1 MTDFIAGA
9 INDQIANM
17 LPNRIER
24 ENQPDVVVTDRLKR
38 EAVTIVANNGLRSE
52 LVAAYASGDEALATF
67 FNDEILPRASDLEV
81 GRSIFATG
89 RPQMEETLGQA
100 FDDTNAGNRG
110 AILRSIQDSPEAMRL
125 LGSRYKAMTPTQR
138 EVFAAGNVAVE
149 FDLSRAAE
157 NQLGAAIM
165 ENPTAFTRAMLDGTT
180 ERFAIQN
187 IDALELGRMSLDDYF
202 SSIRRSFPDQDTS
215 AFEAAVRDDPD
226 AIRALGNGLKQA
238 GSIANLRARAAN
250 GGGQGL
256 SEEDQALALRAAM
269 RDPAGFVTSS
279 VQGGDAAADF
289 TIENSSD
296 IDLGRRVLSGMAE
309 TQLEGIDNA
318 SRDLV
323 LESLAANP
331 QALAAIG
338 SAYRTAGSEDA
349 FRERVTASLTAPEG
363 AEDGPDVKAEE
374 RAAYVVT
381 AAQDDAAGLARAMV
395 GEPGAGYQYIV
406 QSAVN
411 QEMAEVNTVA
421 ASAANDPVTA
431 GRNIIGTV
439 GEAMDINDD
448 IINALKADEALMER
462 VGRDL
467 ARNAQAATQQGQA
480 PVAQEL
486 INIQK
491 LLNGE
496 EVSGVSLLDYAG
508 QYPSL
513 MGAMLNAQYQQD
525 AAGTVD
531 MIQTTMSENLGNF
544 SAEEQARIMAGFEGE
559 GATTKLNEILADPE
573 KASQMMSNI
582 SYLAGMG
589 EGEMSPEDR
598 ETLVRSLAENSER
611 WLYAFSSDDFLQNVS
626 LLVPDAVGQRII
638 QGMTGFGDGFGT
650 VNIFGMEIDLSWADG
665 IMDSMTDPRQ
675 LRFMKGWA
683 ENKMLTFGQSF
694 EMVGS
699 VFSGTEGMPF
709 MGRMNR
715 SYGAFT
721 QTRSLFDG
729 RVGRIHGTPRPQADD
744 AAAPQVAV
752 IDTQTGDPVVADT
765 SGTGSG
771 SGGDS
776 GAARP
781 QVAQNDVAN
790 PTLDPAIGT

>member
-89 RPQMEETLGQA
+89 RTQMEETLGQV

-125 LGSRYKAMTPTQR
+125 LGSRYKAMTPEQR
-138 EVFAAGNVAVE
+138 EAFAAGNVAVE
-149 FDLSRAAE
+149 FDLSRVAE
-157 NQLGAAIM
+157 NQLGGAIM
-165 ENPTAFTRAMLDGTT
+165 ENPTAFTRAMLDRTT

-202 SSIRRSFPDQDTS
+202 TSIRGSFPDQDTS
-215 AFEAAVRDDPD
+215 AFEAAVRNDPE

-238 GSIANLRARAAN
+238 GSIANLRDRAAS

-256 SEEDQALALRAAM
+256 SEEQQALALSTAM
-269 RDPAGFVTSS
+269 RDPVSFVTSS
-279 VQGGDAAADF
+279 LQGNAAEYI
-289 TIENSSD
+289 TNNSSD
-296 IDLGRRVLSGMAE
+296 VDLGRTVVATMRGE
-309 TQLEGIDNA
+309 ELEGIDNA
-318 SRDLV
+318 SRDAIFN
-323 LESLAANP
+323 SIASNP

-363 AEDGPDVKAEE
+363 AEEGPDVTAEE
-374 RAAYVVT
+374 RAAYVVN
-381 AAQDDAAGLARAMV
+381 AARTDPAGLARAIV

-411 QEMAEVNTVA
+411 QEMAEVNTLA
-421 ASAANDPVTA
+421 ASAANDPVEA
-431 GRNIIGTV
+431 GRTIIGTV

-467 ARNAQAATQQGQA
+467 ARNAQAANQTGQA

-486 INIQK
+486 MNIQK

-496 EVSGVSLLDYAG
+496 DVTGVSLLDYAG

-525 AAGTVD
+525 GPGTVD

-544 SAEEQARIMAGFEGE
+544 SAEEQARIMTGFEGE
-559 GATTKLNEILADPE
+559 GATTKLNEILADPA

-582 SYLAGMG
+582 SYLSGMG

-598 ETLVRSLAENSER
+598 EAIVNSLATNSER
-611 WLYAFSSDDFLQNVS
+611 WMYVLSSDNFIENASLMLPDNVVQNMLRNAS
-626 LLVPDAVGQRII
+626 
-638 QGMTGFGDGFGT
+638 GMGEGFGT
-650 VNIFGMEIDLSWADG
+650 VNILGMDFDLSWLDG
-665 IMDSMTDPRQ
+665 MLDSFTNPSQ

-709 MGRMNR
+709 MDRMNR

-744 AAAPQVAV
+744 ATAPQVAV
-752 IDTQTGDPVVADT
+752 IDTQTGDPVAADT

-781 QVAQNDVAN
+781 QVAQNEL
-790 PTLDPAIGT
+790 PTPDPVLNG

>member
-89 RPQMEETLGQA
+89 RPQMEETLGQV

-138 EVFAAGNVAVE
+138 ETFAAGNIDVD
-149 FDLSRAAE
+149 FNLTRAAE

-165 ENPTAFTRAMLDGTT
+165 DNPRAFTRHMLDGTT
-180 ERFAIQN
+180 EQFAIQN
-187 IDALELGRMSLDDYF
+187 IDALELGRMSVGEYLQGL
-202 SSIRRSFPDQDTS
+202 RERFPDQDTS
-215 AFEAAVRDDPD
+215 ALEEAIRNDP
-226 AIRALGNGLKQA
+226 ASLRALGNGLKEA
-238 GSIANLRARAAN
+238 GSIAAFETRFEGEGA
-250 GGGQGL
+250 
-256 SEEDQALALRAAM
+256 QALSPQAQSTALAAAV
-269 RDPAGFVTSS
+269 RDPAGFVASTIE
-279 VQGGDAAADF
+279 GGSAAANF
-289 TIENSSD
+289 TMSSTSD
-296 IDLGRRVLSGMAE
+296 VELGRTVVATMRGE
-309 TQLEGIDNA
+309 ELEGIDNA
-318 SRDLV
+318 SRDAIFN
-323 LESLAANP
+323 SIASNP

-363 AEDGPDVKAEE
+363 AEEGPDVTAEE
-374 RAAYVVT
+374 RAAYVVN
-381 AAQDDAAGLARAMV
+381 AARTDPAGLARAIV
-395 GEPGAGYQYIV
+395 GEPGAGYQYII

-411 QEMAEVNTVA
+411 QEMAEVNTLA
-421 ASAANDPVTA
+421 ASAANDPVEA
-431 GRNIIGTV
+431 GRTIIGTV

-467 ARNAQAATQQGQA
+467 ARNAQAANQTGQA

-486 INIQK
+486 MNIQK

-496 EVSGVSLLDYAG
+496 DVTGVSLLDYAG

-525 AAGTVD
+525 GPGTVD
-531 MIQTTMSENLGNF
+531 MIQTTLSENLGTF
-544 SAEEQARIMAGFEGE
+544 SAEEQARIMVGFEGE
-559 GATTKLNEILADPE
+559 GATTRLNEVLADPE
-573 KASQMMSNI
+573 KAAQMMSNI
-582 SYLAGMG
+582 SYLSGMG

-709 MGRMNR
+709 MDRMNR

-781 QVAQNDVAN
+781 QVAQNEL
-790 PTLDPAIGT
+790 PTPDPVLNG

>member
-89 RPQMEETLGQA
+89 RPQMEETLGQV

-125 LGSRYKAMTPTQR
+125 LGSRYKAMTPEQR
-138 EVFAAGNVAVE
+138 EAFAAGNVAVE

-202 SSIRRSFPDQDTS
+202 TSIRGSFPNQDTS
-215 AFEAAVRDDPD
+215 VFETAVRNDPD

-238 GSIANLRARAAN
+238 GSVENLRARAVS

-256 SEEDQALALRAAM
+256 SEQDQALAITAAM
-269 RDPAGFVTSS
+269 RDPAGFVASS
-279 VQGGDAAADF
+279 VQGGDAAVDF
-289 TIENSSD
+289 TVQNSSD
-296 IDLGRRVLSGMAE
+296 ADLGRRILLDMGE

-318 SRDLV
+318 SRDTI
-323 LESLAANP
+323 LASISGDP

-338 SAYRTAGSEDA
+338 AAYRSAGSEEA
-349 FRERVTASLTAPEG
+349 FRARVTASLTAPEG
-363 AEDGPDVKAEE
+363 AEEGPDVTAEE
-374 RAAYVVT
+374 RAAYVVA
-381 AAQDDAAGLARAMV
+381 AAQNDAAGLARAMV

-411 QEMAEVNTVA
+411 QEMAEVNTLA

-431 GRNIIGTV
+431 GRHIIGTV
-439 GEAMDINDD
+439 GEAMEIDQALIQGLQADD
-448 IINALKADEALMER
+448 AMMER

-486 INIQK
+486 MNIQK

-525 AAGTVD
+525 SEGTVD

-544 SAEEQARIMAGFEGE
+544 SAEEQARIMAGFEGAE
-559 GATTKLNEILADPE
+559 GSLRGILADPE

-598 ETLVRSLAENSER
+598 ETLVSSLAENSER
-611 WLYAFSSDDFLQNVS
+611 WLYVLSNDNFIENAS
-626 LLVPDAVGQRII
+626 LMLPDEMVGRMLRNAS
-638 QGMTGFGDGFGT
+638 GMGEGFGT
-650 VNIFGMEIDLSWADG
+650 VNILGMDFDLSWLDG
-665 IMDSMTDPRQ
+665 MLDSFTNPSQ
-675 LRFMKGWA
+675 IRFMKGWA

-709 MGRMNR
+709 MDRMNR

-781 QVAQNDVAN
+781 QVAQNDL
-790 PTLDPAIGT
+790 PTPDPVLNG